1 MSYLAIPSPNHV
13 MFHQDDDHRIWRT
26 SKTRQAT
33 VRTNAISLAASTGSH
48 DAWSM
53 SHTSSR
59 DCPKDVPVGAAYDVR
74 TRHAGPKLMPPR
86 KAAIGVTAF
95 VDWNTQMHDART
107 SSLDDPL
114 ERAPK
119 TLDKTTRTI
128 GRALALCG

>member
-1 MSYLAIPSPNHV
+1 
-13 MFHQDDDHRIWRT
+13 
-26 SKTRQAT
+26 
-33 VRTNAISLAASTGSH
+33 
-48 DAWSM
+48 
-53 SHTSSR
+53 
-59 DCPKDVPVGAAYDVR
+59 
-74 TRHAGPKLMPPR
+74 MPPR